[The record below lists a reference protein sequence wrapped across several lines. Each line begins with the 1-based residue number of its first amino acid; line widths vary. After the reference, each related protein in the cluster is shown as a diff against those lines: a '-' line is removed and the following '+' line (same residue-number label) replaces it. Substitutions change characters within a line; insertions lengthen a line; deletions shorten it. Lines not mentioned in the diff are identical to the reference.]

1 MLFLE
6 GVNGRKTKRYPKRR
20 KTKTSKNDEKDMTLY
35 SEAHEGILDILSD
48 GYGFLRTNN
57 YLQGENDIY
66 VAPQHIRK
74 YKLKAGGF
82 S

>member
-1 MLFLE
+1 
-6 GVNGRKTKRYPKRR
+6 
-20 KTKTSKNDEKDMTLY
+20 MTLY

-74 YKLKAGGF
+74 YNLRRGF